1 MLHTK
6 TTSPDMTS
14 SWQNRCPR
22 KESPSKSSCPV
33 GIPSMEVIGADG
45 GNLDESTGLA
55 NVSYESNCYR
65 HKRVMELI
73 PELEKALK
81 SLEK

>member
-1 MLHTK
+1 
-6 TTSPDMTS
+6 
-14 SWQNRCPR
+14 
-22 KESPSKSSCPV
+22 
-33 GIPSMEVIGADG
+33 MEVIGADG